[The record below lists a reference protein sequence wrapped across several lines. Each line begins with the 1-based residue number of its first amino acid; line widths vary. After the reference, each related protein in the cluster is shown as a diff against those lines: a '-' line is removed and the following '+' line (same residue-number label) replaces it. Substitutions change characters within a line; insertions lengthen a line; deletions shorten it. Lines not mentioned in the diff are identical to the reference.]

1 MKNVAKKNIIT
12 AVAVILISA
21 SIMLIPELIH
31 SEMNFAVI
39 DWQNVIVRSLV
50 IDVSVYLGFVCASK
64 NNADTNE

>member
-31 SEMNFAVI
+31 AEMNFAVI